1 VDTERDNAGHTRR
14 ERSPL
19 QNPLIQR
26 VVRAAALAL
35 IVGVAVG
42 ILYLAGILGRESSVS
57 QSGIPIENARLL
69 DTARPESAGFEIGPA
84 PGKLAPDFE
93 VSDFEGD
100 RVKLSDFR
108 GRPVY
113 VNFWASWCI
122 PCRVEMPDI
131 YQVLQ
136 ERGGPDGLAVISVN
150 RGEPLG
156 RARSFLE
163 GIRRK
168 DGGEG
173 VSFTVDALD
182 PDDTLYRAYR
192 GLGMPVSI
200 FVDRDGVVTKVF
212 NGQMRLADMQAAVT
226 EAERGWAKE

>member
-1 VDTERDNAGHTRR
+1 MT
-14 ERSPL
+14 PL
-19 QNPLIQR
+19 KARLIR
-26 VVRAAALAL
+26 AVVLAVV
-35 IVGVAVG
+35 VGVALAVLSAIG
-42 ILYLAGILGRESSVS
+42 IVGREGGGVS
-57 QSGIPIENARLL
+57 ESGVEIENARLL
-69 DTARPESAGFEIGPA
+69 DTASAERGGFEIGPA

-136 ERGGPDGLAVISVN
+136 ERGGPDGIAVISVN

>member
-1 VDTERDNAGHTRR
+1 MT
-14 ERSPL
+14 PL
-19 QNPLIQR
+19 KARLIR
-26 VVRAAALAL
+26 AVVLAVV
-35 IVGVAVG
+35 VGVALAVLSAIG
-42 ILYLAGILGRESSVS
+42 IVGREGGGVS
-57 QSGIPIENARLL
+57 ESGVEIENARLL
-69 DTARPESAGFEIGPA
+69 DTARPESGDFEIGPA

-113 VNFWASWCI
+113 VNFWATWCI
-122 PCRVEMPDI
+122 ACIAEMPDI

-136 ERGGPDGLAVISVN
+136 ERGGTEGLAVISVN

-163 GIRRK
+163 GIQRK

-192 GLGMPVSI
+192 GLGMPVSVFI
-200 FVDRDGVVTKVF
+200 DRAGVVTKVF